1 MSNWIDLQHKPF
13 IYFNFGVQIIL
24 FLTFI
29 GIGLIR
35 PDYLSL
41 AQNILK
47 YYISL
52 FLIIRF
58 NPWNTTQSTV
68 LDRRVAFSSGMLLLS
83 TTAIHNY
90 FITRIKLFAN
100 IN

>member
-1 MSNWIDLQHKPF
+1 MTNLIELQQKPF
-13 IYFNFGVQIIL
+13 IYFNFCVQIIL

-29 GIGLIR
+29 GIGFIS
-35 PDYLSL
+35 PSYLSI

-58 NPWNTTQSTV
+58 NPWNTTQYTI
-68 LDRRVAFSSGMLLLS
+68 LDRRVAFTSGMLLLS
-83 TTAIHNY
+83 TTAMHSF
-90 FITRIKLFAN
+90 FISHIKKFTTIL
-100 IN
+100 